1 MSIQLK
7 RSNTANIDGSIVLL
21 SGQPGVEMRG
31 SQGPRMKIGDG
42 VTDWDTLP
50 YLNPDPSIY
59 TDTGIQFDY
68 DVSLIAGTTSIAGNN
83 SGASVTADPFV
94 INVDGTYYY
103 FYNGS
108 ISPVNLSAS
117 LGTSSNRFS
126 SLYLNNSISISAR
139 TSTIAPTLEF
149 YTGNSAASSLN
160 RINSRIG
167 VKAGT
172 RQDANLY
179 VYVYSTSPTGMQNQI
194 GGFQFGWGSFSGW
207 EPIDEEIVEGT
218 GTLGSPALPW
228 ATVYATTGSIQTSDR
243 ASKSDIHYIDS
254 VTPYSISTF
263 STEVDTSETL
273 TTQDIIDFIKSL
285 DPASFVYKYKDITS
299 ISEAETD
306 NMELIQVGLIA
317 DDIQDQKL
325 FKYIGYKNDYSFDV
339 PPVYEEDG
347 ETVKK
352 EGYTKTGTALG
363 LKVLPLTIVALTACK
378 DLINRVEQLESK

>member
-7 RSNTANIDGSIVLL
+7 RSNTADIDGSIVLL

-31 SQGPRMKIGDG
+31 SQGPRMKIGNG

-59 TDTGIQFDY
+59 TDTGIKFDY
-68 DVSLIAGTTSIAGNN
+68 DVSFIAGTTSIAGNN

-117 LGTSSNRFS
+117 LGTSSNRFG
-126 SLYLNNSISISAR
+126 SLYLNNTIDVTAR
-139 TSTIAPTLEF
+139 STGITPTLNF
-149 YTGNSAASSLN
+149 VTLSTS
-160 RINSRIG
+160 RINTISSRIQLNDI
-167 VKAGT
+167 VSVPLYI
-172 RQDANLY
+172 DVYAN
-179 VYVYSTSPTGMQNQI
+179 SRTGAQSVSGRFSFFNT
-194 GGFQFGWGSFSGW
+194 GFCGWTPLNG
-207 EPIDEEIVEGT
+207 EIVEGT
-218 GTLGSPALPW
+218 MPLGTTAIPW
-228 ATVYATTGSIQTSDR
+228 EAVYATTGTIQTSDR
-243 ASKSDIHYIDS
+243 SSKSDIHYIDS

-299 ISEAETD
+299 ISEAEAD

-325 FKYIGYKNDYSFDV
+325 FKYIGYKNDYSYEV
-339 PPVYEEDG
+339 PPVYSEDG
-347 ETVKK
+347 ETIEK